1 MLNRRV
7 LRVKAMQALYSYFL
21 MKASLRELVEEEL
34 LLKYA
39 LDPAIHDFGDRDIF
53 EAKQLTIKNSFGAFF
68 TEGHHGTSPDLT
80 EEDVRAIKNSILSYE
95 YLINLEL
102 AKIQKNMLAEREQ
115 ILHLYLKI
123 LLLPAEFAFV
133 DKQDREKIKSSFL
146 KKNGYGGLSENVII
160 DRIKTH
166 PELNRLVKSNEI
178 SWQSDIDQIRQWHR
192 DVLKKDPYFIE
203 NQSLE
208 TPTAA
213 QHLDLVKYI
222 FKKVIFKNEV
232 LEAYFDKNDLR
243 WNENKP
249 IIKSMVL
256 KTIKIF
262 EDGAEESLTLQSLS
276 HNEDEDFD
284 YLKKLFSQTVEK
296 EYELE
301 QIIGKKA
308 NNWDVSRMAVT
319 DMIILKMA
327 LTEMMIFPSIPVKV
341 TINEFIE
348 ISKNYSTPKSKQFV
362 NGILDVLAN
371 ELSSKGIIKKSGRG
385 LIDNK

>member
-80 EEDVRAIKNSILSYE
+80 EEDVRTIKNSILSYE

>member
-160 DRIKTH
+160 DRIKTN

>member
-308 NNWDVSRMAVT
+308 NNWDVSSMAVT

-348 ISKNYSTPKSKQFV
+348 ISKNYSTTKSKQFV